1 MKESAITGNSSTH
14 LAGVHAHAIRPVA
27 DNGDEDRH
35 ERGVVQEAGEEHRRH
50 HEAQDGDADAS
61 GCFFLILLCCFAN
74 FERPFIDYIDAE
86 FSKQISIVQ
95 QY

>member
-27 DNGDEDRH
+27 DHGDEDRH

-61 GCFFLILLCCFAN
+61 GCFFNSSLLGGRIKIFNRFSSLN
-74 FERPFIDYIDAE
+74 FDNC
-86 FSKQISIVQ
+86 
-95 QY
+95 